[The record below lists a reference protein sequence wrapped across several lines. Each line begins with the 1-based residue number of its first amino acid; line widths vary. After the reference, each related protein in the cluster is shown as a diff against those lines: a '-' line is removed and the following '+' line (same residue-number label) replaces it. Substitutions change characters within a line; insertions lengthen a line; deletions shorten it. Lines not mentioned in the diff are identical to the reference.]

1 MSKRAYSTLILLLAG
16 CQGTI
21 GDAPSAE
28 PGATPPVDLSEE
40 CDPSVAPDAE
50 LLRIDRRAYD
60 LALRS
65 LFGDESV
72 DAVGSAVTGVPNTQ
86 SGQYR
91 SEVEVPSFD
100 VVQSY
105 VDVASSMAFY
115 LTDDPSRLRV
125 LSECLSE
132 LSEPLN
138 ETDEACLFG
147 FIDDF
152 GLRLTR
158 RPLSA
163 EDHARFV
170 EAYEIGS
177 GENASTG
184 VATLLMSM
192 LLDPRFLYHF
202 EVDGEEREPGV
213 ITLTSY
219 EVAARLARVLW
230 KSIPDDSLL
239 AAAEEGFEGPEGEA
253 RLREQIER
261 MWSTPEARE
270 GFRGFISEWIALRHE
285 GPATDALLEFAT
297 NMVYERDGTLAEL
310 FLDRTAFIEDAE
322 LAEVYGLPADTRG
335 EVQLGEEH
343 RAGLLTRAGWLETS
357 AIEDTNAGHIIHRG
371 KALSDLLC
379 VPIPLPDDD
388 VFPDDDPAD
397 PTEGLRTIRQRF
409 TDVTSEQPCSSCHV
423 RLDAL
428 GAPFGHFD
436 FDGAYIDDER
446 ITVDEEEHILS
457 IDSSSSVNVGEGT
470 LVDVESAIDIS
481 VAAAQSEGVA
491 ACLGAELTENMM
503 GREVAPSDACLIQA
517 AQDLLSPSRS
527 VSVREA
533 LFAIVTSP
541 SFSVRSIPEA
551 Q

>member
-1 MSKRAYSTLILLLAG
+1 MSKRTYGVLVLILAG

-21 GDAPSAE
+21 GDM
-28 PGATPPVDLSEE
+28 PGEQATPPIELSEE

-50 LLRIDRRAYD
+50 LLRIDRRAYES
-60 LALRS
+60 ALRS
-65 LFGDESV
+65 LFGDENV
-72 DAVGSAVTGVPNTQ
+72 MAVASSVTGVPNTQ

-91 SEVEVPSFD
+91 SEVEVPSID
-100 VVQSY
+100 VIQSY

-115 LTDDPSRLRV
+115 LTDDPIRLTAI
-125 LSECLSE
+125 SECLPA
-132 LSEPLN
+132 LSEPLSAS
-138 ETDEACLFG
+138 DEACLSG

-170 EAYEIGS
+170 EAYELGS
-177 GENASTG
+177 ADGAPTG

-202 EVDGEEREPGV
+202 EVDGEERDGV
-213 ITLTSY
+213 IALTSY

-230 KSIPDDSLL
+230 KSIPDDALL
-239 AAAEEGFEGPEGEA
+239 AAAEEGFEGAEGEA
-253 RLREQIER
+253 RLRAQIER
-261 MWSTPEARE
+261 MWSTPAARE
-270 GFRGFISEWIALRHE
+270 GFRGFIQEWVALRHE

-297 NMVYERDGTLAEL
+297 NMVYEREGTLAEL
-310 FLDRTAFIEDAE
+310 FLDRTAFIENAE

-335 EVQLGEEH
+335 EVQLGDEH
-343 RAGLLTRAGWLETS
+343 RAGLLTRAGWLATS
-357 AIEDTNAGHIIHRG
+357 AIDDTNAGHIIHRG
-371 KALSDLLC
+371 KSLSDLLC

-428 GAPFGHFD
+428 GAAFGHFD
-436 FDGAYIDDER
+436 FEGAYIEDER
-446 ITVDEEEHILS
+446 ITVDGEEHRLT
-457 IDSSSSVNVGEGT
+457 IDSSSSVNVGDDT
-470 LVDVESAIDIS
+470 LVDVESAVDIS
-481 VAAAQSEGVA
+481 EAAAQSEGVA
-491 ACLGAELTENMM
+491 ACVGAELTENMM
-503 GREVAPSDACLIQA
+503 GRDVVPSDACLIQA
-517 AQDLLSPSRS
+517 AQNLLSPSRTTS
-527 VSVREA
+527 VSEA